1 MYTVYKI
8 FGGKCHISNIVF
20 ANLWYLIISSIFYF
34 SSFSILSLLTA
45 IKGSPCEFDLFAFGR
60 ALSSQPTPYQVL
72 KIKISKTTKS
82 PLLTIP
88 QKTVPFLDSLSLS
101 CILFKN
107 SCSRS

>member
-1 MYTVYKI
+1 MKNVTKHLTV
-8 FGGKCHISNIVF
+8 SMTIVV
-20 ANLWYLIISSIFYF
+20 ALDSC
-34 SSFSILSLLTA
+34 SILSLLTA

-101 CILFKN
+101 CILFKKKIDFK
-107 SCSRS
+107 CEQLYT